1 MRRQTLASTEANLR
15 IPEEDDTACPRL
27 HAYKIVSKVQAV
39 HGEQHTDGGPPY
51 PPFSPNGQT
60 VNESQGPK
68 NGANANTIVPR

>member
-39 HGEQHTDGGPPY
+39 HGEQHTDGGPHIRP
-51 PPFSPNGQT
+51 SALMGRQ
-60 VNESQGPK
+60 
-68 NGANANTIVPR
+68 